1 MRLLERDRYLRAFG
15 EHLAAAAAVGGR
27 LVFIGGEAG
36 VGKTALVREVAA
48 RASGRVL
55 QGACENLAT
64 PTPLGPL
71 VDVAASVGGDL
82 AEGLEAGG
90 EPRHVALT
98 LVDELRREPA
108 LVVLEDLHWADQA
121 TLDVLRVLGRRIDS
135 TRALAVVTYRD
146 DEIEP
151 EHPLRVV
158 LGELASAP
166 GVSRVVVPRLSPEAV
181 AELAA
186 PHGVDADAVY
196 RLTRGN
202 AFYVTEILA
211 AGGDRLPSTVRDA
224 VLARATML
232 EPATRRLVDIASLIP
247 ARAEFWLLEAVAG
260 EQLEPLDAAVA
271 SGMLHLDGNTVAFR
285 HELARLAL
293 ESAVAPQ
300 RRRTLHAAIL
310 AALASPPVGSPD
322 PSRLAHHAEEAGDAA
337 AVLEH
342 ARLAALQAEQA
353 FAHREA
359 FAQYARVLRHGDGL
373 DATNRAAVLAAY
385 ALQASITGRYEEA
398 IAARIEAVAICRD
411 LGDRM
416 GEGDNLSLL
425 ASPYIAL
432 GRNAEAEEASRAA
445 IDGLEG
451 LPERPQLASAYA
463 AQAFMRMLNRDNAEG
478 VAWGEK
484 ALALSERLD
493 DREGVS
499 SALNLIGSSYVMAGE
514 IERGIDVLRRSI
526 EVARENQLEYRV
538 AAGYSMLA
546 SGLGEMYELERSE
559 EYAHAFLAHAEEH
572 GVDQTYIRSW
582 LACVRVYRGDWDGGA
597 AIAQSVL
604 DQGRGAIGR
613 ITALIALG
621 RVRARRGDPGANE
634 VLDEALELAR
644 PGEHLQRLGHV
655 HAARAE
661 ALWLAGDADAAIDEA
676 AAAYELA
683 LAKRHVWF
691 AGELAYWQ
699 WKAGATIEA
708 PDWVAE
714 PYRHQLSG
722 DARVSARAWLQRG
735 CPYEAARALAEAD
748 YEAATL
754 EALAEFERLG
764 ARPAANLLRR
774 ELRARGVSAPRGP
787 RATTQEDPAGL
798 TPRERVVL
806 ELLGEG
812 LTNAEIAGRL
822 VISEK
827 TVGHHVSSILG
838 KLGVR
843 SRYDAAKLAAQDRE
857 LVPER

>member
-1 MRLLERDRYLRAFG
+1 MPELLERG
-15 EHLAAAAAVGGR
+15 ELLAQLVVAGKEGGR
-27 LVFIGGEAG
+27 LVFVGGEAG
-36 VGKTALVREVAA
+36 VGKTSLVRELAERSSA
-48 RASGRVL
+48 RVL

-82 AEGLEAGG
+82 AERVDAGG
-90 EPRHVALT
+90 EPRHVAVV
-98 LVDELRREPA
+98 LVDELRRTAA

-135 TRALAVVTYRD
+135 TAALVVVTYRD
-146 DEIEP
+146 DEIQGD
-151 EHPLRVV
+151 HPLRVV

-166 GVSRVVVPRLSPEAV
+166 GVSRLAVPRLSLDAV
-181 AELAA
+181 SHLAE
-186 PHGVDADAVY
+186 PHGADADAVY

-202 AFYVTEILA
+202 AFYVTEVLA
-211 AGGDRLPSTVRDA
+211 AGGDRLPATVRDA
-224 VLARATML
+224 VLARAATL
-232 EPATRRLVDIASLIP
+232 EPATRRLVDITSLIP
-247 ARAEFWLLEAVAG
+247 ARAETWLLEAVAG
-260 EQLEPLDAAVA
+260 EQLVQLDAGIE
-271 SGMLHLDGNTVAFR
+271 SGMLRLDGNAVAFR
-285 HELARLAL
+285 HELARLAV

-322 PSRLAHHAEEAGDAA
+322 PSRLAHHAEEAGDAL

-342 ARLAALQAEQA
+342 AQVAAVRAEKV

-359 FAQYARVLRHGDGL
+359 FAQYARVLRHGEGL
-373 DATNRAAVLAAY
+373 ERAERASVLAAY

-398 IAARIEAVAICRD
+398 VAARLEAVAMCRE
-411 LGDRM
+411 LGDRL

-425 ASPYIAL
+425 SSPYIAL
-432 GRNAEAEEASRAA
+432 GRNAAAEEASRAA
-445 IDGLEG
+445 IDVLER
-451 LPERPQLASAYA
+451 LPEGPELARAYG

-493 DREGVS
+493 NRETVS
-499 SALNLIGSSYVMAGE
+499 NALNLIGTSHVMAGE
-514 IERGIDVLRRSI
+514 IERGIDALGRSI
-526 EVARENQLEYRV
+526 QVARENELEYRV
-538 AAGYSMLA
+538 ATGYSMLA

-572 GVDQTYIRSW
+572 GIDLTYIRSW

-597 AIAQSVL
+597 AMAQSVL
-604 DQGRGAIGR
+604 DRGRGAIGR

-661 ALWLAGDADAAIDEA
+661 AAWLAGDTDAAIDEA
-676 AAAYELA
+676 NAVYELA
-683 LAKRHVWF
+683 LAKRHLWF

-699 WKAGATIEA
+699 WKAGAATRW
-708 PDWVAE
+708 PDWIAE
-714 PYRHQLSG
+714 PYRHQLAG
-722 DARVSARAWLQRG
+722 DAHTAARAWLQRG
-735 CPYEAARALAEAD
+735 CPYEAARAHAEAGD
-748 YEAATL
+748 EAASL
-754 EALAEFERLG
+754 EALGEFDRLG
-764 ARPAANLLRR
+764 ARPAATLLRR
-774 ELRARGVSAPRGP
+774 ALRAHGISAPRGP
-787 RATTQEDPAGL
+787 RPTTLADPSGL
-798 TPRERVVL
+798 TPRERIVL
-806 ELLGEG
+806 DLLGEG
-812 LTNAEIAGRL
+812 LTNAEIAARL

-857 LVPER
+857 LAPKR

>member
-1 MRLLERDRYLRAFG
+1 MAELLEREEL
-15 EHLAAAAAVGGR
+15 LAQLDAARSDGGR
-27 LVFIGGEAG
+27 LFFVGGEAG
-36 VGKTALVREVAA
+36 VGKTSLVRELAE

-71 VDVAASVGGDL
+71 VDVASSLGGDL
-82 AEGLEAGG
+82 GEQLAAGG
-90 EPRHVALT
+90 EPRHVALA
-98 LVDELRREPA
+98 LVDELRRGPPS
-108 LVVLEDLHWADQA
+108 LVVIEDLHWADQA

-135 TRALAVVTYRD
+135 TEALVVATYRD
-146 DEIEP
+146 DEVERD
-151 EHPLRVV
+151 HPLRVV
-158 LGELASAP
+158 LGELVSAP
-166 GVSRVVVPRLSPEAV
+166 GVSRLAVPRLSPEAV

-186 PHGVDADAVY
+186 PHRADADAVY

-211 AGGDRLPSTVRDA
+211 AGGDRLPPTVRDA
-224 VLARATML
+224 VLARAAML
-232 EPATRRLVDIASLIP
+232 EPATRRLVDIASLVP
-247 ARAEFWLLEAVAG
+247 ARAELWLLEAVAD
-260 EQLEPLDAAVA
+260 EQLDGLDAGIA
-271 SGMLHLDGNTVAFR
+271 SGMLRPYGNTVAFR

-300 RRRTLHAAIL
+300 RRRKLHAAIL

-342 ARLAALQAEQA
+342 ARLAALRAEQA

-373 DATNRAAVLAAY
+373 DAADRAAVLAAY
-385 ALQASITGRYEEA
+385 GLQAGITGRYEEA
-398 IAARIEAVAICRD
+398 IAARTEAVALCRE
-411 LGDRM
+411 LGDRL

-425 ASPYIAL
+425 TSPYIAL
-432 GRNAEAEEASRAA
+432 GRNAEAEEASRSA
-445 IDGLEG
+445 IETLDGLPAG
-451 LPERPQLASAYA
+451 PELARAYA
-463 AQAFMRMLNRDNAEG
+463 AQAGMRMLNRDNADG

-493 DREGVS
+493 DRETTS
-499 SALNLIGSSYVMAGE
+499 YALNLIGTSYVMAGE
-514 IERGIDVLRRSI
+514 IERGIDGLLRSI
-526 EVARENQLEYRV
+526 EVSRENRLEYRV
-538 AAGYSMLA
+538 AMGYLMLA

-559 EYAHAFLAHAEEH
+559 EYAHAFLAHAEDH
-572 GVDQTYIRSW
+572 GMDQSYIRSW

-621 RVRARRGDPGANE
+621 RLRARRGDPGASE

-661 ALWLAGDADAAIDEA
+661 ASWIAGDAEAAIDEA
-676 AAAYELA
+676 RAAYELA
-683 LAKRHVWF
+683 LAKRHLWF

-699 WKAGATIEA
+699 WKAGAAIES
-708 PDWVAE
+708 PDWIAE
-714 PYRHQLSG
+714 PYRLQLAG
-722 DARVSARAWLQRG
+722 DARAAARAWLQRG

-748 YEAATL
+748 DAAASL
-754 EALAEFERLG
+754 EALAEFDRLG
-764 ARPAANLLRR
+764 AAPAANLLRR
-774 ELRARGVSAPRGP
+774 DLRALGISTPRGP
-787 RATTQEDPAGL
+787 RATTQKDPAGL

-812 LTNAEIAGRL
+812 LTNAEISARL

-827 TVGHHVSSILG
+827 TVGHHVSAILG

-843 SRYDAAKLAAQDRE
+843 SRYDAAKLAAQHRE